1 MPARPSAP
9 PPRCTTTRTGTQ
21 PPPFLPGR
29 TAATW
34 TKLTLRSGNE
44 VDKKVFNGLSTGD
57 APITD
62 NIKSIRTDAITD
74 TWFAYQ
80 DNDGQSC
87 KGDLIKRVADGECI
101 KVADL
106 GIGCTRL
113 CGGGLGGGGCAST
126 TA

>member
-1 MPARPSAP
+1 MRA
-9 PPRCTTTRTGTQ
+9 TTTLLFAASLASTAIG
-21 PPPFLPGR
+21 
-29 TAATW
+29 AAT
-34 TKLTLRSGNE
+34 KMYDDENCGNE

-80 DNDGQSC
+80 DSDGQNC
-87 KGDLIKRVADGECI
+87 KGDLIRRLADGECI
-101 KVADL
+101 RVADL